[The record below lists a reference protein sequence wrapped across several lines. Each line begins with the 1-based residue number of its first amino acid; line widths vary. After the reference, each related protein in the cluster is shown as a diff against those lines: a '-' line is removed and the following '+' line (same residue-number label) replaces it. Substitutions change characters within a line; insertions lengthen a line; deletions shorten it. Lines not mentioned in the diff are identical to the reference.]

1 MKIENFEYFVKRVAR
16 KLNTNIDVISL
27 CKKYVWFDNGYFMA
41 LDNDGYLYFKGDNA
55 GIIALSGMIQ
65 DYATQKDF
73 FHALDIVIATEETE
87 TTEETEETETNR
99 ELEVFEVSQGC
110 KLTKTDHVKCR
121 LVKRDLTE
129 TNANYRNLI
138 KGWDV
143 DMSHCMEV
151 THKDGISTTYLIFTG
166 PYTKPYMCRD
176 CTDYYEIQIG
186 NTMYRI
192 Y

>member
-73 FHALDIVIATEETE
+73 FHALDIVIATENTE
-87 TTEETEETETNR
+87 TEETEETETTEANKPGMFR
-99 ELEVFEVSQGC
+99 TSEEIRTAFINDGWGKGIKFVELTMEEAEQRGLHFATSGIKSGKKYFKMLPSGNIFDSSGEV
-110 KLTKTDHVKCR
+110 
-121 LVKRDLTE
+121 
-129 TNANYRNLI
+129 A
-138 KGWDV
+138 
-143 DMSHCMEV
+143 
-151 THKDGISTTYLIFTG
+151 YLNI
-166 PYTKPYMCRD
+166 
-176 CTDYYEIQIG
+176 IG
-186 NTMYRI
+186 R
-192 Y
+192 